1 MNKYLL
7 KGVPNILL
15 CVLFHLAA
23 FSQERKMSGEG
34 AWTDYTIPFS
44 QLGSP
49 TSLTN
54 VTIQEFSN
62 NNSLIYI
69 DDFGLF

>member
-1 MNKYLL
+1 MVISQVKLYINGVSGTGVLL
-7 KGVPNILL
+7 
-15 CVLFHLAA
+15 A
-23 FSQERKMSGEG
+23 
-34 AWTDYTIPFS
+34 IPFS

-54 VTIQEFSN
+54 ITIQEFSN

-69 DDFGLF
+69 DDLGLF